1 MLTNDATVAGRSWRR
16 LRRLGRSATARVSHK
31 RGDPRAHAS
40 AGAGGGRLRHAA
52 AEMVGNAGD
61 RRIVVL
67 ADPACRDSVAGW
79 LHDFSR
85 DHVSLLL
92 VGGAPDLD
100 LGSGEARTST
110 TVVRVADLDDVVAH
124 LIRMNAQDLIVV
136 VLGSTALVSVAKD
149 HRMLFARLF
158 LHLRRGGAYV
168 VDRTVEGVGT
178 SEGPTDAVEGRF
190 LRLLAAGLSHD
201 DEVRLGRRALGIED
215 QVKGVLVT
223 EDLVV
228 VTKLGRNPLKLR
240 ENKDVVDLL
249 EAREPGIDVSVLE
262 TRPAGQL
269 TPTMHEAS
277 YGPSHADPWP
287 ATLEYPEMTVRHYEG
302 SLVSRGSMRLYAGNT
317 ILPESFRWPRAKHP
331 SHPRMRSVTPLF
343 ARLDRPNPTRA
354 LHGDFYYLDCVFPSH
369 FGHLTT
375 EVLCRLWGWERA
387 KREIPG
393 LKVLFHTNIAHGRD
407 GSLER
412 RLFTAYGIPESDLRW
427 SDRPVRLRSV
437 VAASPMWHNHEP
449 YYAHPD
455 LRDTW
460 ARMTTGLLAGAE
472 PSPHERIFVSRGA
485 GLSNR
490 RGCRNQEEVE
500 SFFASRG
507 YHVFYP
513 EQLPLAEQV
522 ALFAGARV
530 VAGFA
535 GSAMANLMHCQRLEA
550 VVAISHNAYV
560 ARNEHLFASLLGA
573 QLHYFWQAADVETPR
588 GVKRSKASDRSSFA
602 FDFASQGDDLGRVL
616 AGL

>member
-1 MLTNDATVAGRSWRR
+1 MNDEKVARRVGRR
-16 LRRLGRSATARVSHK
+16 LRRWGRSVTARVAHRQRDAGSHS
-31 RGDPRAHAS
+31 GA
-40 AGAGGGRLRHAA
+40 AGGARLGIAA
-52 AEMVGNAGD
+52 AEMMGSAGD
-61 RRIVVL
+61 RTVVVL
-67 ADPACRDSVAGW
+67 ADPARQEALGGW
-79 LHDFSR
+79 LQDFSR
-85 DHVSLLL
+85 DHVSLLF

-100 LGSGEARTST
+100 LGSDKARKTRT
-110 TVVRVADLDDVVAH
+110 IVEVADLDDVAAH
-124 LIRMNAQDLIVV
+124 LTRLNAQDLIVV
-136 VLGSTALVSVAKD
+136 VLGSAALVSLVKD
-149 HRMLFARLF
+149 HRVLFERLF

-168 VDRTVEGVGT
+168 VDRTVERAGT
-178 SEGPTDAVEGRF
+178 REGPTDAVEGRF
-190 LRLLAAGLSHD
+190 LRMLAAGLSHD
-201 DEVRLGRRALGIED
+201 EEVGRGRRGRGIGH

-228 VTKLGRNPLKLR
+228 ATKLGRNPLKLQ
-240 ENKDVVDLL
+240 ESKDVGDLL
-249 EAREPGIDVSVLE
+249 EAREPGIEVSVLE
-262 TRPAGQL
+262 TRPAGRL
-269 TPTMHEAS
+269 TPAIDEAS

-287 ATLEYPEMTVRHYEG
+287 GTLDYPELTVRHYEG
-302 SLVSRGSMRLYAGNT
+302 NLVSLGAMRLYAGNT
-317 ILPESFRWPRAKHP
+317 ILPESFRWPRAKYP

-343 ARLDRPNPTRA
+343 ARFDRPNPTRV
-354 LHGDFYYLDCVFPSH
+354 LRGDFYYLDCVFPSH

-393 LKVLFHTNIAHGRD
+393 LRVLFHTNTAHGRD

-412 RLFTAYGIPESDLRW
+412 RLFTAYGIPESDLTW
-427 SDRPVRLRSV
+427 SDRPVQLRSV

-449 YYAHPD
+449 YYVHPD

-460 ARMTTGLLAGAE
+460 ARLTAGLLAGAE
-472 PSPHERIFVSRGA
+472 PAPHERIFVSRGA
-485 GLSNR
+485 SLSNR

-507 YHVFYP
+507 FHVFYP

-560 ARNEHLFASLLGA
+560 ARNEHLFASVLGA
-573 QLHYFWQAADVETPR
+573 QLHYFWEAADVERPR
-588 GVKRSKASDRSSFA
+588 GVTRSKASDRSSFA
-602 FDFASQGDDLGRVL
+602 FDFATQGDDLGRVL